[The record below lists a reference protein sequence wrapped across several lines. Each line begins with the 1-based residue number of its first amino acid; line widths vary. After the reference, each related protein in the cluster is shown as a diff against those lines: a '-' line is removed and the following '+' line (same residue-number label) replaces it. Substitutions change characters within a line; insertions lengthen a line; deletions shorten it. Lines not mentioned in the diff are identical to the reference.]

1 MDFLVNLPNMCGPL
15 LPNSTPS
22 ITANR
27 TAGFPAGTETLFG
40 TTLQASPIFPFV
52 RRLVD
57 AHLGFDPTIILTI
70 VGLSWG
76 WGIHRL
82 IHQLFLFPGRL
93 FERYFLY
100 TIYVHEHDP
109 IFNEL
114 MDLLSQLPD
123 IKNNTSLVACT
134 IWKGLLD
141 DDDDYGDALSSIG
154 SGDPGDSADECPSIS
169 TCCHGTSVSFR
180 PAVGFTTFW
189 YGFRRFHIHLQTEHI
204 HPAAKPTQ
212 IIGLSCYA
220 LSMKPIKKLLKDAK
234 HLYNQDRRLKT
245 SIFYP
250 RPSCENNPWKLVANR
265 YKRPISTIALDGKK
279 KRDVLNDIREYL
291 RPETKIWYSSRGIPF
306 RRGYLFHGPPGT
318 GKSSLSFALAG
329 AFGINMYVIS
339 LQDADL
345 TEQDMALL
353 FRELPR
359 RCIVLLED
367 IDAAGLNRDAHT
379 AHGSTDGSDGYDGDG
394 NRRKNISLSGLLNA
408 IDGVAS
414 HEGRIL
420 IITTNRPES
429 LDDALVRPGRV
440 DLRVAFT
447 HSTSEQA
454 GELFRRMYQIDME
467 PFMHQ
472 DGHVSTTMAHRDSK
486 DGVDLGQKFAS
497 IVPDGLFSAAEIQG
511 FLLLRKNQPQK
522 ALDDA
527 PAWIKEKQKE
537 MKLESG

>member
-15 LPNSTPS
+15 LPNSTLN
-22 ITANR
+22 ITANH
-27 TAGFPAGTETLFG
+27 TAGFLAGTETFFD
-40 TTLQASPIFPFV
+40 TTLQASPIFPFI

-57 AHLGFDPTIILTI
+57 SHFGFDPTIILTI
-70 VGLSWG
+70 VGISWG

-82 IHQLFLFPGRL
+82 ILQLYLFPRRL
-93 FERYFLY
+93 FDRYFLY

-123 IKNNTSLVACT
+123 IKNNTSLMACT

-141 DDDDYGDALSSIG
+141 DYDDHSDALSSID
-154 SGDPGDSADECPSIS
+154 SGGLGNSSDEYPNFS
-169 TCCHGTSVSFR
+169 TCCNGTSVSFR
-180 PAVGFTTFW
+180 PAAGFTTFR
-189 YGFRRFHIHLQTEHI
+189 YGYRRFYVHLQTEHT

-220 LSMKPIKKLLKDAK
+220 LSMRPIKKLLKDAK
-234 HLYNQDRRLKT
+234 DFYTRDRRLKT
-245 SIFYP
+245 SIFHP
-250 RPSCENNPWKLVANR
+250 RPGYENNPWKLVASRYNR
-265 YKRPISTIALDGKK
+265 SICTIALDGEK
-279 KRDVLNDIREYL
+279 KREILDNIEEYL
-291 RPETKIWYSSRGIPF
+291 RPETKIWYSLRGIPF

-329 AFGINMYVIS
+329 VFGINMYIIS
-339 LQDADL
+339 LQDADI
-345 TEQDMALL
+345 TEQHMALL

-367 IDAAGLNRDAHT
+367 IDTAGLKRDAHT
-379 AHGSTDGSDGYDGDG
+379 AHGSTDGTDGTDGDG

-420 IITTNRPES
+420 IITTNRPET

-454 GELFRRMYQIDME
+454 GELYRHMYKIDME
-467 PFMHQ
+467 PHIRQ
-472 DGHVSTTMAHRDSK
+472 EK
-486 DGVDLGQKFAS
+486 DEWKAKVHGDPKNGADLCEKFAS
-497 IVPDGLFSAAEIQG
+497 LVPDGLFSAAEIQG
-511 FLLLRKNQPQK
+511 FLLARKNQPQK

-527 PAWIKEKQKE
+527 PAWIKEKQE
-537 MKLESG
+537 VQSESG